1 MPRSQRRAL
10 QSLLRLFLYAR
21 AESLLIGQGSL
32 EETEATEFKES
43 HPMSS
48 ENPQM
53 ADWNG
58 GIGSKQM
65 RYRRH
70 ETLVMKVST
79 AHPLAPSNKFCRVL
93 DAWH

>member
-1 MPRSQRRAL
+1 MPRSQHRAL

-65 RYRRH
+65 RYRSLFSPLTELPLLPEEIQSFARRG
-70 ETLVMKVST
+70 MK
-79 AHPLAPSNKFCRVL
+79 P
-93 DAWH
+93 